1 MISIQVVVVHFFRAA
16 GICVSDL
23 DLYFSSCRV
32 DAHASLKNAKR
43 IYFRLMPQL
52 DGTAVWKKQRPALP
66 ASPDLSPAQLYAQL
80 PVPALLFTI
89 VHTVSEGDLAQYVCV
104 ALRAGGRG

>member
-1 MISIQVVVVHFFRAA
+1 MMISIQVVVVHFFRAA

-32 DAHASLKNAKR
+32 DTHASLN
-43 IYFRLMPQL
+43 FRLMSQL